1 MRLQIKNPITLRE
14 ILNDTTAP
22 PEPIIDDGLL
32 LDGTILLIVG
42 PPKSKKTFFTQNL
55 ALSLAAGSEFAG
67 FSVPKPRKVL
77 YNIAEGGYYPN
88 RERLKTMTKNLNE
101 HSYDN
106 FMMGNF
112 GYMPLNEQDRYEAM
126 YGIIQETEAEVVIF
140 DPLIRFHDVDENSA
154 SQMSEVFGRIRTYIE
169 ELGISVILI
178 HHSGRVQ
185 KRGGRGSSAII
196 GEYDSCVTLH
206 KVNKHVT
213 SLSYDMRHVESP
225 PSNQIV
231 FNSDTLWFE
240 SSSPLVDI
248 LKKSGGSMPKK
259 DFIEEY
265 GKSQATTYRH
275 IEKAVKSGSV
285 TEEEDQLIL
294 TDVE

>member
-1 MRLQIKNPITLRE
+1 MRLPIKNPITLRE

-22 PEPIIDDGLL
+22 PEPIIDNGLL

-67 FSVPKPRKVL
+67 FKVPQPRKVL

-88 RERLKTMTKNLNE
+88 RERLTTMTKNLNE

-140 DPLIRFHDVDENSA
+140 DPLIRFHDVDENTA
-154 SQMSEVFGRIRTYIE
+154 SQMSEVFGRLRKYIE
-169 ELGISVILI
+169 KLHISIILI
-178 HHSGRVQ
+178 HHTGKVENKPTGARPMIQHRLVPTNSTIRVAGSLLIGDNL
-185 KRGGRGSSAII
+185 KRYHNR
-196 GEYDSCVTLH
+196 
-206 KVNKHVT
+206 
-213 SLSYDMRHVESP
+213 
-225 PSNQIV
+225 
-231 FNSDTLWFE
+231 
-240 SSSPLVDI
+240 
-248 LKKSGGSMPKK
+248 
-259 DFIEEY
+259 
-265 GKSQATTYRH
+265 
-275 IEKAVKSGSV
+275 
-285 TEEEDQLIL
+285 
-294 TDVE
+294 